1 MILSFTLHLL
11 GNVSDHT
18 YGSESTEN
26 SIILGIEEILVNY
39 KDVFIVLMTNLI
51 K

>member
-1 MILSFTLHLL
+1 MEANQQKTLS
-11 GNVSDHT
+11 
-18 YGSESTEN
+18 Y
-26 SIILGIEEILVNY
+26 LGIEEILVNY